1 MKIAHFQN
9 RNEAETLN
17 SFLVNYRDTPH
28 LSAGVAPAHMLFRD
42 GYRSNLPHKSFS
54 EEFVVSA
61 RDKNNCIKTQRK
73 FDYISLKNVRSCNF
87 EIGDNV
93 LVRNYKKSIN
103 YDPFY
108 LPKEFQ
114 VADILAKGNVL
125 LVKDRNS
132 GAYFKKHPNDLKRV
146 DKDITF
152 NEEKNQKEECDNELW
167 KAAFYY
173 ISRNVEYNVET
184 VNSQPKHRRSQRI

>member
-1 MKIAHFQN
+1 MKSLGKPMKIAHFQN

-61 RDKNNCIKTQRK
+61 RDKNKRK

-132 GAYFKKHPNDLKRV
+132 SVYFKKHPNDLKRV
-146 DKDITF
+146 NKDITF
-152 NEEKNQKEECDNELW
+152 NEEKNQKEEYDNELW

-173 ISRNVEYNVET
+173 IS
-184 VNSQPKHRRSQRI
+184 